1 MQDGF
6 AATKSHGRIH
16 YLEAGEG
23 PVILLMHSNG
33 NSAYEYDELI
43 ALLADRYRVIAMDFP
58 GHGDSEPL
66 KRHYTVSDYGDCAIE
81 LMDALDI
88 RTASILGSSIGGAVC
103 IDIGVRHA
111 GRVES
116 LFVVESPLRAEE
128 QWRERWFTTEKGYGI
143 LVQTAEQ
150 LKPRLRHVSEDLLER
165 WNIDRGKA
173 GTWAMMDVMWALR
186 EYDAI
191 GAITSIN
198 AKTAVIYGEKSPHP
212 QALALFE
219 KLLPAAPRNRMAD
232 CGHFPM
238 LDDPRTL
245 AHIMDD
251 FIRS

>member
-16 YLEAGEG
+16 YLEAGAG

-58 GHGDSEPL
+58 GHGDSEPP
-66 KRHYTVSDYGDCAIE
+66 KRHYTVGDYGDCAIE

-111 GRVES
+111 DRVES
-116 LFVVESPLRAEE
+116 LFVVESPLRTAE
-128 QWRERWFTTEKGYGI
+128 QWRERWFVTEKGYGI

-173 GTWAMMDVMWALR
+173 GTWAMMALGLAGIAGLAR
-186 EYDAI
+186 RRGVGLA
-191 GAITSIN
+191 
-198 AKTAVIYGEKSPHP
+198 GECGGDDGGPGSHRRHPHRHWHHHL
-212 QALALFE
+212 Q
-219 KLLPAAPRNRMAD
+219 RQQ
-232 CGHFPM
+232 
-238 LDDPRTL
+238 
-245 AHIMDD
+245 
-251 FIRS
+251 